1 MMENY
6 LFNCGMCGATT
17 VMCIMSGRMP
27 SLLVPARQKL
37 RKEKRQILNIKK
49 TYTEDSIE
57 SLSPLAFTR
66 LRPGV
71 YVGSTEYSTQ
81 LLIEIVSN
89 AVDEFRAGHGDKIT
103 VTIKKDN
110 TFIVEDNGQGF
121 ITNLLREDGK
131 TVLEAAFS
139 VLNTSGKYTDDGV
152 YDGVALGL
160 NGIGS
165 KLATYLS
172 HWLEVFSWRDGKYEH
187 IWFKEGVFNKRDCG
201 DWKNVDKPSGTLVQW
216 QPSEEFF
223 TNIEVDLAAITKLF
237 KVLACLCPGLTI
249 ILEQEDKPTQTF
261 VSKAGLSD
269 LADEAVKGKEI
280 LKNRLNIHYEGG
292 KNKLDLVL
300 TYTNAYSATI
310 VPYVN
315 AGLTDAGPHITQ
327 FKTTLTREMNK
338 FFREK
343 GWLKDKEENLSGDD
357 CQEGLYV
364 AFNITSPG
372 VAYDAQTKSRLVK
385 IDMKPFTSVIAE
397 ELGYWFVTN
406 EKDLKIICDKALNA
420 RKARAAAKKARDAV
434 REPKKKETG
443 LRASLALSNKFIDCT
458 SKDPKERKLFILEGV
473 SAGAAAIEARNPKTD
488 CIYLLRGKILSP
500 LKSDTTKLLQN
511 QEISDLVRIIGGS
524 FGNTF
529 DVNKINFDKIVI
541 FSDSDSDGDQ
551 ICLLLMGLFYTYMK
565 DLVLAGKLYRGA
577 APLYTLTKGK
587 EEHLF
592 YTDKEYRNWQAKNS
606 TSGYTVLRGKGTGEM
621 NPDDLHR
628 LCFNSERFKRFVVDN
643 PEETN
648 ALLTILLGPAVP
660 PRKQYI
666 YDNATELGFHFE

>member
-1 MMENY
+1 MMIN
-6 LFNCGMCGATT
+6 
-17 VMCIMSGRMP
+17 
-27 SLLVPARQKL
+27 
-37 RKEKRQILNIKK
+37 KK

-57 SLSPLAFTR
+57 SLSPLEFTR

-172 HWLEVFSWRDGKYEH
+172 HWLEVLSWRDGKYEH

-223 TNIEVDLAAITKLF
+223 TNVEVDLAAITKLF

-249 ILEQEDKPTQTF
+249 ILEQEDKPTQIF

-327 FKTTLTREMNK
+327 FKTTLTREINK

-397 ELGYWFVTN
+397 ELGYWFITN

-434 REPKKKETG
+434 REPKGKK
-443 LRASLALSNKFIDCT
+443 D
-458 SKDPKERKLFILEGV
+458 KLLNLPTKLVDAWSTKRNICELLIVEGD
-473 SAGAAAIEARNPKTD
+473 SAAAGLIGARDSEYQAVFP
-488 CIYLLRGKILSP
+488 IRGKLINLY
-500 LKSDTTKLLQN
+500 KNTSDKVFSN
-511 QEISDLVRIIGGS
+511 QEVINIIKAIGLEMDNKSHKLVYDAFKLRYGKIILAA
-524 FGNTF
+524 
-529 DVNKINFDKIVI
+529 DADP
-541 FSDSDSDGDQ
+541 DGQ
-551 ICLLLMGLFYTYMK
+551 AIRNLLLTFFWSICPEL
-565 DLVLAGKLYRGA
+565 
-577 APLYTLTKGK
+577 LTKGHIYVAIPPLFRITTK
-587 EEHLF
+587 KNQYIYLRDGIELEEYKTQHNGESYLVS
-592 YTDKEYRNWQAKNS
+592 RN
-606 TSGYTVLRGKGTGEM
+606 KGLGEQ
-621 NPDDLHR
+621 D
-628 LCFNSERFKRFVVDN
+628 
-643 PEETN
+643 PEELGQC
-648 ALLTILLGPAVP
+648 LLEPETRNVQQIIVSDYNETSKLFDVFMGTAVP
-660 PRKQYI
+660 PRRAYI
-666 YDNATELGFHFE
+666 LEHSEEAEY